1 MDRRPLPIVLFL
13 LLAAPSLARGQDVEM
28 PTPEQ
33 FAERA
38 AAAAASPLFQSEEP
52 LKITLRTDIVFLRR
66 ERNDTLEVDGTV
78 TFIDRDGSEV
88 TRPVQVRV
96 RGNFRASR
104 RNCNFPPLRLD
115 FPREQME
122 GTIFEG
128 QNRLKLV
135 TPCNDDS
142 DNYQRYIFDEYLT
155 YKVLNTLTPF
165 SHRTR
170 LFEITYEDVNGGYGP
185 RTKMAFVL
193 ESDDMMAERN
203 GSALRS
209 MPVLDPRAAD
219 QRQAIITGVFNY
231 MIGNTDWSAVLFHN
245 ILVAQTQDGRYVTVP
260 YDFDHSG
267 VVNARY
273 ATVDPSLQGRIT
285 RVRQRLYRDY
295 CRAELDQA
303 TVSTIFNTQRDAI
316 TQIYQSFPYYENPD
330 QARDALRYYEDFW
343 EVIDDPRKFQRA
355 ILEDCMEM
363 PR

>member
-1 MDRRPLPIVLFL
+1 MDRRPLPIVLSFL
-13 LLAAPSLARGQDVEM
+13 FAGTASAHAQDVEM

-38 AAAAASPLFQSEEP
+38 AAAEAAPLFQ
-52 LKITLRTDIVFLRR
+52 ITLRTDIDFLRR

-78 TFIDRDGSEV
+78 TFIDMDGSEV

-122 GTIFEG
+122 GTVFEG

-135 TPCNDDS
+135 TPCDDNN

-155 YKVLNTLTPF
+155 YKVLNLLTPA
-165 SHRTR
+165 SHRDR
-170 LFEITYEDVNGGYGP
+170 LFEITYEDVNGRYGP

-193 ESDDMMAERN
+193 ESDDAVAARN
-203 GSALRS
+203 RAVVRE

-219 QRQAIITGVFNY
+219 QQQAIITGLFNY

-245 ILVAQTQDGRYVTVP
+245 IIVLNTEDGRYLTVP

-295 CRAELDQA
+295 CRPELDQ
-303 TVSTIFNTQRDAI
+303 STASAIFNTHRDAI
-316 TQIYQSFPYYENPD
+316 AEIYQNFPYYQNPNH
-330 QARDALRYYEDFW
+330 ARDALEYYDDFW
-343 EVIDDPRKFQRA
+343 DVIDDPRRFQRA
-355 ILEDCMEM
+355 ILNDCMPI